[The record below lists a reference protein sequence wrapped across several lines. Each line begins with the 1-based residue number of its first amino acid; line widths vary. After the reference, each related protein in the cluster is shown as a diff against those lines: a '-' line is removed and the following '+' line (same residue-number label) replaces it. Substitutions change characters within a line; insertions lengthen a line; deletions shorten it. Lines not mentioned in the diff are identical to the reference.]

1 MHFCFVTAIPS
12 SSMLENA
19 IAKIIIKSV
28 YERFPSQKLFLPDK
42 AASAFRRREGSGV
55 KRLIRLWLNGSS
67 FGGMALLLCS
77 GSSESDDDA
86 EHDHIAALSLP
97 LLSLFV
103 AIFCFCNAP
112 CSNITCCEIG
122 MLIAIAAARP
132 QSVSIPVCLYL
143 SVCVC
148 VSSSRILF
156 YKILMC

>member
-1 MHFCFVTAIPS
+1 LMSSNLKSASQHSYALSPS
-12 SSMLENA
+12 RAMQRS
-19 IAKIIIKSV
+19 
-28 YERFPSQKLFLPDK
+28 DK

-67 FGGMALLLCS
+67 FGGMVLLLCS

-103 AIFCFCNAP
+103 AIFCFGNAP

-132 QSVSIPVCLYL
+132 QSVSIPLCLYL

-148 VSSSRILF
+148 VSFSRILF
-156 YKILMC
+156 HKILVC